1 MPAEMGEHLFAQASG
16 IKMTVT
22 LTNWDKGTVYK
33 YRAYG
38 KVGNQYYYG
47 TEQTFTTQGEW
58 VEPTIET
65 DIENVQGNNVQSTK
79 AQKILRDGQIY
90 IILGNKTFTITGQ
103 EVK

>member
-1 MPAEMGEHLFAQASG
+1 MGEHFYAQASG

-22 LTNWDKGTVYK
+22 LTDLDAGTVYK

-47 TEQTFTTQGEW
+47 SEQAFTTTGVYE
-58 VEPTIET
+58 EETPTAI
-65 DIENVQGNNVQSTK
+65 DQVSSDQVQSTK
-79 AQKILRDGQIY
+79 AQKILRDGQIF

-103 EVK
+103 EVR